1 MARRIIQFNILV
13 TALIATFFPGGQV
26 LAVETYS
33 QKHGIL
39 ADIAFQYAAGGKSEQ
54 AVKILNQVLPLA
66 EANPNECFKANPL
79 LKVAGGYILAGQ
91 ETKGKQ
97 LLKEA
102 IQIAHTQTA
111 TGCSGSGTSPDESVL
126 NRAKEYAEA
135 GYYSFAIEIITKVNN
150 PVSTPMALGE
160 IAGHYA
166 KAGQPEQATKAVN
179 QAIAIAQSN
188 PDTLYKTLTLIVI
201 AEHLSKAGQ
210 KEQVPKVLE
219 RALESA
225 YAIDSAHK
233 SENASMKTSTMLR
246 ITKQFAEVGQERRA
260 IELLDQSLP
269 SIRTFVNTFPTEK
282 TIRLIDTAV
291 QYATLEQKNKAIA
304 TLAEAR
310 TAAQAMA
317 IDKAY
322 HNKGDALVRVAEGY
336 AEIGNF
342 EQAQQFA
349 RSMENVNERQQA
361 FRRIAIAYAKAGY
374 SDQAVKLAQ
383 SIGNRDTATILRE
396 SVRLYLERGQCDLAF
411 GIVQQWN
418 LKDMLSE
425 VAFAYLEAGQPERA
439 LQIAKSIEP
448 HPDAT
453 HKDWRFPSIARGF
466 AKQGK
471 FDQALQLAQS
481 ITDKGYKAQALI
493 AIAEQYVIREREN
506 KGLIERILSLLTNT
520 LNSLFGSSNKNKA
533 SEILDQA
540 LQVAQSMT
548 PER

>member
-39 ADIAFQYAAGGKSEQ
+39 ADIAFQYAAVGKSEQ

-66 EANPNECFKANPL
+66 EANPKECFKANPL

-102 IQIAHTQTA
+102 IQIAHTQTLTNCYLSA
-111 TGCSGSGTSPDESVL
+111 TSPDESLL

-150 PVSTPMALGE
+150 PVFTPTTLAE
-160 IAGHYA
+160 IAGHYG
-166 KAGQPEQATKAVN
+166 KAGQPEQATKVLN

-188 PDTLYKTLTLIVI
+188 PDTLYKTMSLIVI

-225 YAIDSAHK
+225 YAIDEAQSG
-233 SENASMKTSTMLR
+233 ENTAMKVNQMVR
-246 ITKQFAEVGQERRA
+246 IAKQFAQVGQERRA
-260 IELLDQSLP
+260 VEILDQALP
-269 SIRTFVNTFPTEK
+269 KIRTFADKRFPIEK
-282 TIRLIDTAV
+282 PSQLVETAV
-291 QYATLEQKNKAIA
+291 QYAALKQKNKAVE

-310 TAAQAMA
+310 TAVQA
-317 IDKAY
+317 I
-322 HNKGDALVRVAEGY
+322 NGDGLAKVAEGY
-336 AEIGNF
+336 AEIGDF
-342 EQAQQFA
+342 EQAQQIA

-425 VAFAYLEAGQPERA
+425 VAFAYLEAGQPDKA

-448 HPDAT
+448 PADAQQ

-466 AKQGK
+466 AKQGQ
-471 FDQALQLAQS
+471 FDQALEVAQS

-493 AIAEQYVIREREN
+493 AIAQQYVLREREN
-506 KGLIERILSLLTNT
+506 KGLFQKILSMLTNT
-520 LNSLFGSSNKNKA
+520 LNSLFGGSNNNKA

>member
-1 MARRIIQFNILV
+1 MARKIIQLNILV

-66 EANPNECFKANPL
+66 KANPNECFKANPL
-79 LKVAGGYILAGQ
+79 VKVAGGYILAGQ

-111 TGCSGSGTSPDESVL
+111 TGCSGSGTSPDESLL

-135 GYYSFAIEIITKVNN
+135 GYYNFAIEIITKVNN

-166 KAGQPEQATKAVN
+166 KAGQPEQATKALN
-179 QAIAIAQSN
+179 QAITIAQSN

-201 AEHLSKAGQ
+201 AEHLSQAGQ

-225 YAIDSAHK
+225 YAIDEAK
-233 SENASMKTSTMLR
+233 SGENTAMKVNQMVR
-246 ITKQFAEVGQERRA
+246 IAKQFAQVGQERRA
-260 IELLDQSLP
+260 VEILDQALP
-269 SIRTFVNTFPTEK
+269 KIRTFADKRFPFEK
-282 TIRLIDTAV
+282 PSQLLETAV
-291 QYATLEQKNKAIA
+291 QYAALKQKNKAVE

-310 TAAQAMA
+310 TAMQV
-317 IDKAY
+317 I
-322 HNKGDALVRVAEGY
+322 NGDGLARVAGGY
-336 AEIGNF
+336 AEIGDF
-342 EQAQQFA
+342 EQAQQIA
-349 RSMENVNERQQA
+349 SSIKNVNERSSA
-361 FRRIAIAYAKAGY
+361 FGQIAIAYAKAGY
-374 SDQAVKLAQ
+374 PDQAVKLAK
-383 SIGNRDTATILRE
+383 SIGNPDFTFRGIARH
-396 SVRLYLERGQCDLAF
+396 YLQIGQNDQAF
-411 GIVQQWN
+411 QFVQKWN

-425 VAFAYLEAGQPERA
+425 VASAYLEVGQPERA
-439 LQIAKSIEP
+439 LQIAKSIETP
-448 HPDAT
+448 PDAQQ

-466 AKQGK
+466 AKQGQ
-471 FDQALQLAQS
+471 FDQALEVAKS

-493 AIAEQYVIREREN
+493 AIAQQYVLRERED
-506 KGLIERILSLLTNT
+506 KGLFQKILSMLTNT
-520 LNSLFGSSNKNKA
+520 LNSLFGGSNNNKA